1 MPEPRLN
8 SLLTT
13 ALEGG
18 KLFKIR
24 QIRPCKTRSNR
35 MSVVESRVYVSSHG
49 GSFPGGTGSKE
60 PACQCR
66 RCERH
71 RFDPWVR
78 KLPGGGHGD
87 PLQFSCLENPKDRG
101 AWRATAHQIMS
112 QTQPKG
118 LSIHTCMHAVSGV
131 PFCYKPTKI
140 EDMKAEITKHIRSFS
155 KDLKVLR
162 KLSFGGEGMSQVRMD

>member
-78 KLPGGGHGD
+78 KLP
-87 PLQFSCLENPKDRG
+87 
-101 AWRATAHQIMS
+101 WRRAG
-112 QTQPKG
+112 QPTSVFLPG
-118 LSIHTCMHAVSGV
+118 EFH
-131 PFCYKPTKI
+131 
-140 EDMKAEITKHIRSFS
+140 E
-155 KDLKVLR
+155 LR
-162 KLSFGGEGMSQVRMD
+162 KLVGYSPKSFKELDTTKATEHRAK